1 MHYNSLILKDLVL
14 YIQNFVK
21 NSRCAGELF
30 GYYLF
35 KFYRFWIC
43 FCENGEQKLWGHCI
57 KKGKRESREW
67 PVRLIS
73 AAGNF
78 LKFLMQNRSQSVWGW
93 AELAFFYERKIM
105 FYKWLGSLRLWL
117 VQLIRGKP
125 VDAAY
130 ETYADFDWEVVIGQ
144 KAKNRNKWILFWLS
158 TCESLGTNRT
168 PDIYCLFQQFCWVN
182 RIFNF

>member
-1 MHYNSLILKDLVL
+1 ML

-21 NSRCAGELF
+21 NSPCDGELF

-43 FCENGEQKLWGHCI
+43 ICEWEQILWGHCI
-57 KKGKRESREW
+57 KKGKRESSEW
-67 PVRLIS
+67 PVCLIS

-130 ETYADFDWEVVIGQ
+130 VWRHMLTLIEKWSLDRKQRIGINGSFSGWQ
-144 KAKNRNKWILFWLS
+144 
-158 TCESLGTNRT
+158 
-168 PDIYCLFQQFCWVN
+168 PVN
-182 RIFNF
+182 H